1 MAEDAPV
8 PAPRRAKASL
18 RLNVRGWV
26 YLALT
31 LSVAFAAAF
40 KGNNLLFAVFCV
52 LFGLLGAS
60 GYLTWAVARK
70 LEVSRILPETAV
82 VGETFTLALRIRN
95 AKKVWP
101 AFCIRF
107 EDRLTHEGRPATL
120 QPTPV
125 WLPYAKPGGRA
136 KGTYYAAA
144 HERGWA
150 RFGPYAVSSE
160 FLTGLFTWRAVLG
173 GEDKLLVVPRL
184 GRLNRRLVGTLLAR
198 GETSPFSSP
207 EADAGDEE
215 FAGLREYRP
224 GDHPRRIDWKMSARL
239 PGGDLLV
246 RELENPKVRDAVI
259 LLDTFLPNPGDARR
273 RARLERAV
281 SFAAT
286 LADHLLAD
294 QYLVTLRAF
303 GPDPISLE
311 LEPRRG
317 ATDDLLVNLA
327 LLKPCRAHPVGDLV
341 AAEECRSD
349 RVYFVLKAGDDAL
362 PPWDGEARSVVV
374 DASEMK
380 ALMHEPD

>member
-1 MAEDAPV
+1 MADDAPV
-8 PAPRRAKASL
+8 PAPRRARARF
-18 RLNVRGWV
+18 RLNARGWV
-26 YLALT
+26 FFGLS

-52 LFGLLGAS
+52 LFGLLVTS
-60 GYLTWAVARK
+60 GFLTWAVARN
-70 LEVSRILPETAV
+70 LEVTRVLPESAQ
-82 VGETFTLALRIRN
+82 VGETFAIGIRIRN
-95 AKKVWP
+95 RKRLWP

-107 EDRLTHEGRPATL
+107 EDRLSHEGRPASL

-125 WLPYAKPGGRA
+125 WLPFAKPGARV
-136 KGTYYAAA
+136 KGTYYAVA

-150 RFGPYAVSSE
+150 RFGPFHVRSE
-160 FLTGLFTWRAVLG
+160 FLTGLFTWTARLG
-173 GEDKLLVVPRL
+173 EEDKLLVVPRL
-184 GRLNRRLVGTLLAR
+184 GRLNRRLVTTLLAK

-239 PGGDLLV
+239 PGGELLV
-246 RELENPKVRDAVI
+246 RELENPKIRDAVI
-259 LLDTFLPNPGDARR
+259 LLDTFLPNPGDVRR

-303 GPDPISLE
+303 GPDPVSLE

-317 ATDDLLVNLA
+317 AVDDLLMNLA
-327 LLKPCRAHPVGDLV
+327 LLKPCRAHPIGDLI
-341 AAEECRSD
+341 AAEQPRAD
-349 RVYFVLKAGDDAL
+349 RVYFVLKAGEEAL
-362 PPWDGEARSVVV
+362 PAWEGESRSVTV